1 MVGNYALPPDIDLTE
16 DGIFQG
22 RNGIIHAE
30 NGNLPWEENDLA
42 NITFTYTN
50 GWNTF
55 EIVSEDNLWTTDN
68 TNRFLT
74 SNINS
79 TNSTVRTMLTS
90 QSTNYYKTY
99 TYNDTTGLS
108 TWYSV
113 GSYLEDLEEEFH
125 KKYTSVFG
133 KDISPVYERKYIED
147 VNLKELQFDLFG
159 FEGKEVNL
167 EELRADYT
175 ILAKYYFSNSL
186 ELRRKL
192 AYREVGLPFSLYEP
206 NEDENVVEDVSDFT
220 GWERGRYYKNVL
232 PWEERDSSEFMFIS
246 EMDERFN
253 EINTS
258 MTQGTIAS
266 LGIVNPENVEVWIA

>member
-22 RNGIIHAE
+22 QIGSIHAD
-30 NGNLPWEENDLA
+30 NGNLPWEENNLA

-55 EIVSEDNLWTTDN
+55 EIVSDDNLWITDN
-68 TNRFLT
+68 TNRLIT
-74 SNINS
+74 GSINA
-79 TNSTVRTMLTS
+79 TNSTIRTALTS

-99 TYNDTTGLS
+99 TYSDTTGSS

-113 GSYLEDLEEEFH
+113 VTDIEDVEEVFH
-125 KKYTSVFG
+125 KEYTSVFG

-159 FEGKEVNL
+159 FEGEEVNL
-167 EELRADYT
+167 EELKADYT
-175 ILAKYYFSNSL
+175 ALAKYYFSNL
-186 ELRRKL
+186 MELRRKL
-192 AYREVGLPFSLYEP
+192 AYKEVGLPFSLYEP
-206 NEDENVVEDVSDFT
+206 DEDVVEDVSDFT
-220 GWERGRYYKNVL
+220 GWDRGRYYKNVL
-232 PWEERDSSEFMFIS
+232 PWEERDSSEFIFAS
-246 EMDERFN
+246 EVNERFN

-258 MTQGTIAS
+258 ITREAIAG
-266 LGIVNPENVEVWIA
+266 LGIVNLEDVEVWTA

>member
-16 DGIFQG
+16 DAIFQG
-22 RNGIIHAE
+22 RGGFIQSE

-55 EIVSEDNLWTTDN
+55 EISTDDMWTTDN
-68 TNRFLT
+68 TNLLLT

-99 TYNDTTGLS
+99 TYNDTTGLT

-113 GSYLEDLEEEFH
+113 SSYLEDLEEKFH
-125 KKYTSVFG
+125 KKYTSVLG
-133 KDISPVYERKYIED
+133 KDISPVYERKYIDD
-147 VNLKELQFDLFG
+147 VNLKELQFNLFG
-159 FEGKEVNL
+159 FEGEEVNL
-167 EELRADYT
+167 EELKADHT
-175 ILAKYYFSNSL
+175 ALAKYYFSNSL

-206 NEDENVVEDVSDFT
+206 DEDAVEDVSDFT

-232 PWEERDSSEFMFIS
+232 PWEERDSSEFMFVS
-246 EMDERFN
+246 EMNERFN

-266 LGIVNPENVEVWIA
+266 LGIVNPEDVGVWIA

>member
-22 RNGIIHAE
+22 RNGIIYAE
-30 NGNLPWEENDLA
+30 NGNLPWEENNLA

-55 EIVSEDNLWTTDN
+55 EIVSDNMWTTTDN
-68 TNRFLT
+68 TNRLLT

-79 TNSTVRTMLTS
+79 TNSAIRTTLTS

-99 TYNDTTGLS
+99 TYSDTTGSS

-113 GSYLEDLEEEFH
+113 VTDIEDLEEVFH
-125 KKYTSVFG
+125 KEYTSVFG

-159 FEGKEVNL
+159 FEGEEVNL
-167 EELRADYT
+167 EELKADYT
-175 ILAKYYFSNSL
+175 ALAKYYFSNL
-186 ELRRKL
+186 MELRRKL
-192 AYREVGLPFSLYEP
+192 AYKEVGLPFSLYEP
-206 NEDENVVEDVSDFT
+206 DEDVVEDVSDFT
-220 GWERGRYYKNVL
+220 GWDRGRYYKNVL
-232 PWEERDSSEFMFIS
+232 PWEERDSSEFIFAS
-246 EMDERFN
+246 EVNERFN

-258 MTQGTIAS
+258 ITREAIAG
-266 LGIVNPENVEVWIA
+266 LGIVNLEDVEVWTA

>member
-22 RNGIIHAE
+22 QIGSIHAE

-55 EIVSEDNLWTTDN
+55 EIVTDNMWTTTDN
-68 TNRFLT
+68 TNQFLT

-79 TNSTVRTMLTS
+79 TNSIIRTTLMG

-99 TYNDTTGLS
+99 TYTDTTGL
-108 TWYSV
+108 TARYSV
-113 GSYLEDLEEEFH
+113 GSYLEDLEEEFY

-147 VNLKELQFDLFG
+147 VNLKELQFDLFE
-159 FEGKEVNL
+159 FEGEEVNL
-167 EELRADYT
+167 EELKADYT
-175 ILAKYYFSNSL
+175 ALAKYYFSNL
-186 ELRRKL
+186 MELRRKL

-206 NEDENVVEDVSDFT
+206 DEDAVEDVSDFT
-220 GWERGRYYKNVL
+220 GWDRGRYYKNVL
-232 PWEERDSSEFMFIS
+232 PWEERDSSEFMFAS
-246 EMDERFN
+246 EMNARFN

-266 LGIVNPENVEVWIA
+266 LGIVDLEDVEVWTA

>member
-22 RNGIIHAE
+22 QIGAIHAD
-30 NGNLPWEENDLA
+30 NGNLPWEENNLA

-55 EIVSEDNLWTTDN
+55 EIVSDDNLWITDN
-68 TNRFLT
+68 TNRLT
-74 SNINS
+74 TTNINA
-79 TNSTVRTMLTS
+79 TNSTIRTALTS

-99 TYNDTTGLS
+99 TYSDTNGFS

-113 GSYLEDLEEEFH
+113 VSDIEDLEEAFH
-125 KKYTSVFG
+125 KEYTSVFG

-159 FEGKEVNL
+159 FEGEEVNL
-167 EELRADYT
+167 EELKADYT
-175 ILAKYYFSNSL
+175 ALAKYYFSNL
-186 ELRRKL
+186 MELRRKL

-206 NEDENVVEDVSDFT
+206 DEDVVEDVSDFT
-220 GWERGRYYKNVL
+220 GWDRGRYYKNVL
-232 PWEERDSSEFMFIS
+232 PWEERDSSEFIFAS
-246 EMDERFN
+246 EINARFN

-258 MTQGTIAS
+258 ITQETIAGLS
-266 LGIVNPENVEVWIA
+266 IVNLEDVEVWTA

>member
-22 RNGIIHAE
+22 RNGFISAE

-50 GWNTF
+50 GWNSF
-55 EIVSEDNLWTTDN
+55 EIVSDDMWTTDN
-68 TNRFLT
+68 TNRLIT
-74 SNINS
+74 SNMNS
-79 TNSTVRTMLTS
+79 TNSTIRTTLMG

-99 TYNDTTGLS
+99 TYNDITWLS

-113 GSYLEDLEEEFH
+113 VSDIEDLEEVFH

-159 FEGKEVNL
+159 FEGEEVNL
-167 EELRADYT
+167 EELKADYSA
-175 ILAKYYFSNSL
+175 LAKYYFSNAL
-186 ELRRKL
+186 EIRRKL

-206 NEDENVVEDVSDFT
+206 DEDVVEDVFDDT
-220 GWERGRYYKNVL
+220 
-232 PWEERDSSEFMFIS
+232 DI
-246 EMDERFN
+246 
-253 EINTS
+253 EILVC
-258 MTQGTIAS
+258 S
-266 LGIVNPENVEVWIA
+266 L

>member
-22 RNGIIHAE
+22 QIGSIHADS
-30 NGNLPWEENDLA
+30 GNLPWEENNLA

-55 EIVSEDNLWTTDN
+55 EIVTDNLWTTDN
-68 TNRFLT
+68 TNRLIT

-79 TNSTVRTMLTS
+79 TNSTIRTALTS

-99 TYNDTTGLS
+99 TYSDTTGSS

-113 GSYLEDLEEEFH
+113 VTDIEDLEEVFH

-159 FEGKEVNL
+159 FEGEEVNL
-167 EELRADYT
+167 EELKADYT
-175 ILAKYYFSNSL
+175 ALAKYYFSNL
-186 ELRRKL
+186 MELRRKL

-206 NEDENVVEDVSDFT
+206 DEDVVEDVSDFT
-220 GWERGRYYKNVL
+220 GWDRGRYYKNVL
-232 PWEERDSSEFMFIS
+232 PWEERDSSEFIFAS
-246 EMDERFN
+246 EINARFN

-258 MTQGTIAS
+258 ITQETIAGLS
-266 LGIVNPENVEVWIA
+266 IVNLEDVEVWTV